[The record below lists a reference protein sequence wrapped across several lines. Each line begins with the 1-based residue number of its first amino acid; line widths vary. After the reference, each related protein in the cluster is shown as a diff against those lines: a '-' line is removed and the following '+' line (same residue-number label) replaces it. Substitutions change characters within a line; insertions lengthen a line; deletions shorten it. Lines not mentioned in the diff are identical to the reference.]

1 MERSLFKFALLGVML
16 LISHSSFSQI
26 TERER
31 PAEWKQLVKGARF
44 MDRFLPMKGNVL
56 SSDTWGADCVLPR
69 YVDNGIEDG
78 IWSYWGGNIRKG
90 EDGKYHLFVCGW
102 LECSRKGHME
112 WPNSYVFHTVSD
124 NLTGPFKPVRIIGK
138 GHNPEIFRAKD
149 GRYVVYVI
157 DGRYVSDDLNG
168 KWEYGKFDFN
178 ARDRRIIEGLSNLS
192 FAQREDSSYVMVCR
206 GGGIWVS
213 RDGLSE
219 YNQLT
224 DKRVYPD
231 VDGRFEDPVIWR
243 DHIQYHLIV
252 NDWLGRIAFYLRSKD
267 GVNWVVDPGE
277 AYMPGVAVHAD
288 GQVEDWFKY
297 ERLKVY
303 QDEYGRA
310 IQANFAVIDTL
321 KNEDKP
327 FDHHSSKNIS
337 IPLNPGLLLTILDE
351 KPITSGTKTIRV
363 KIQAEEGFNPQK
375 DIDVNSLRFGASE
388 EVNYGRGCQV
398 LTTEN
403 AGKDLIVTFN
413 GKGNGITKDEFAPKL
428 IGKYKDGRMLYGY
441 ARLPYIDYIEPI
453 LSARAPVF
461 TKSGKGLECTVEVQ
475 NFGQVESKKA
485 LVEVGYKKEGK
496 TIKVASGMVPALKPY
511 EKTDILLSAKDRFEE
526 GKEYDLIVTLSSG
539 KKVLSTFNLKKKVLE

>member
-1 MERSLFKFALLGVML
+1 MERSLFKFALLGVMF

-102 LECSRKGHME
+102 LECSPKGHME

-138 GHNPEIFRAKD
+138 GHNPEMFRAKD

-303 QDEYGRA
+303 QDKYGRA

-363 KIQAEEGFNPQK
+363 KIQAEEGFNPQT

-461 TKSGKGLECTVEVQ
+461 TKSGKGLECIVEVQ

-511 EKTDILLSAKDRFEE
+511 EKTDLLLSAKDRFEE
-526 GKEYDLIVTLSSG
+526 GKEYDLIVTLYSG

>member
-1 MERSLFKFALLGVML
+1 MERSLFKFALLGVMF

-102 LECSRKGHME
+102 LECSPKGHME

-138 GHNPEIFRAKD
+138 GHNPEMFRAKD
-149 GRYVVYVI
+149 GGYVVYVI

-277 AYMPGVAVHAD
+277 AYMPGIAVHAD

-303 QDEYGRA
+303 QDKFGRA

-363 KIQAEEGFNPQK
+363 KIQAEEGFNPQT

-413 GKGNGITKDEFAPKL
+413 GEGNGITKDEFAPKL
-428 IGKYKDGRMLYGY
+428 IGKYKDGRILYGY

-511 EKTDILLSAKDRFEE
+511 EKTDLLLSAKDRFEE
-526 GKEYDLIVTLSSG
+526 GKEYDLIVTLYSG

>member
-1 MERSLFKFALLGVML
+1 MERSLFKFALLGVMF

-102 LECSRKGHME
+102 LECSPKGHME

-138 GHNPEIFRAKD
+138 GHNPEMFRAKD

-303 QDEYGRA
+303 QDKFGRA

-461 TKSGKGLECTVEVQ
+461 TKSGKELECTVEVQ
-475 NFGQVESKKA
+475 NFGQVSSKKA
-485 LVEVGYKKEGK
+485 LVEVGYKQEGK

-526 GKEYDLIVTLSSG
+526 GKEYDLIVTLYSG

>member
-1 MERSLFKFALLGVML
+1 MERSLFKFALLGVMF

-90 EDGKYHLFVCGW
+90 EDGRYHLFVCGW
-102 LECSRKGHME
+102 LECSPKGHME

-138 GHNPEIFRAKD
+138 GHNPEMFRAKD

-192 FAQREDSSYVMVCR
+192 FTQREDSSYVMVCR
-206 GGGIWVS
+206 CGGIWVS

-277 AYMPGVAVHAD
+277 AYMPGIAVHAD
-288 GQVEDWFKY
+288 GQAEDWFKY

-303 QDEYGRA
+303 QDKYGRA

-363 KIQAEEGFNPQK
+363 KMQAEEGFNPQT

-428 IGKYKDGRMLYGY
+428 IGKYKNGRMLYGY
-441 ARLPYIDYIEPI
+441 ARLPYINYIEPI

-485 LVEVGYKKEGK
+485 LVEVGYKQEGK

-511 EKTDILLSAKDRFEE
+511 EKTDLLLSAKDRFEE
-526 GKEYDLIVTLSSG
+526 GKEYDLIVTLYSG

>member
-1 MERSLFKFALLGVML
+1 MERSLFKFALLGVMF

-102 LECSRKGHME
+102 LECSPKGHME

-138 GHNPEIFRAKD
+138 GHNPEMFRAKD

-303 QDEYGRA
+303 QDKFGRA

-398 LTTEN
+398 LTIEN

-475 NFGQVESKKA
+475 NFGQVSSKKA
-485 LVEVGYKKEGK
+485 LVEVGYKQEGK

-526 GKEYDLIVTLSSG
+526 GKEYDLIVTLYSG

>member
-1 MERSLFKFALLGVML
+1 MERSLFKFALLGVMF

-138 GHNPEIFRAKD
+138 GHNPEMFRAKD

-303 QDEYGRA
+303 QDKYGRA

-511 EKTDILLSAKDRFEE
+511 EKTDLLLSAKDRFEE
-526 GKEYDLIVTLSSG
+526 GKEYDLIVTLYSG
-539 KKVLSTFNLKKKVLE
+539 KKVLSIFNLKKKVLE